1 MTEPTPKTQ
10 ISLRVPADLVEAFD
24 TIAKGMERDRS
35 WVMLRALKQ
44 YLETEGADVLREL
57 EGIAALDRGEG
68 VDFDQV
74 MDEADAI
81 IAEAMARQTRKA
93 G

>member
-1 MTEPTPKTQ
+1 MDEPAAKTQ
-10 ISLRVPADLVEAFD
+10 ISLRVPAELVEAFD
-24 TIAKGMERDRS
+24 VIAKGMERDRS

-44 YLETEGADVLREL
+44 YLDGEGADLLREL

-68 VDFDQV
+68 VDFDEV

-81 IAEAMARQTRKA
+81 IAEAMARQARKA

>member
-1 MTEPTPKTQ
+1 MTEPAAKTQ
-10 ISLRVPADLVEAFD
+10 ISLRVPAELVEAFD
-24 TIAKGMERDRS
+24 TIARGMERDRS

-57 EGIAALDRGEG
+57 EGIAAIERGEAY
-68 VDFDQV
+68 DFDEV
-74 MDEADAI
+74 TAEADAI
-81 IAEAMARQTRKA
+81 IAEAMARQARKA

>member
-1 MTEPTPKTQ
+1 MDEPAAKVQ
-10 ISLRVPADLVEAFD
+10 ISLRIPAEILESFD

-44 YLETEGADVLREL
+44 YLDQEGADALREL
-57 EGIAALDRGEG
+57 EGIAAIERGEL
-68 VDFDQV
+68 VDFDTV
-74 MDEADAI
+74 MDEADQI
-81 IAEAMARQTRKA
+81 IAEAEARLARKA

>member
-1 MTEPTPKTQ
+1 MTEPAAKTQ
-10 ISLRVPADLVEAFD
+10 ISLRVPTELVEAFD

-44 YLETEGADVLREL
+44 YLDSEGADVLREL

-68 VDFDQV
+68 VDFDEA
-74 MDEADAI
+74 MDELDAI
-81 IAEAMARQTRKA
+81 IDAAVQRRSKVA
-93 G
+93 

>member
-1 MTEPTPKTQ
+1 MEEPAAKVQ
-10 ISLRVPADLVEAFD
+10 ISLRVPAELVEAFD

-44 YLETEGADVLREL
+44 YLEEEGAEVMAEL
-57 EGIAALDRGEG
+57 EGLASAERGEL
-68 VDFDQV
+68 VDFDEV
-74 MDEADAI
+74 MMEAEEI
-81 IAEAMARQTRKA
+81 IRQAELRQKRKA

>member
-1 MTEPTPKTQ
+1 MTEPAAKTQ
-10 ISLRVPADLVEAFD
+10 ISLRVPTELVEAFD

-44 YLETEGADVLREL
+44 YLDGEGADLLREL
-57 EGIAALDRGEG
+57 EGIAAIERGE
-68 VDFDQV
+68 VFDFDEV

-81 IAEAMARQTRKA
+81 IAEAMARQARKA

>member
-1 MTEPTPKTQ
+1 MDEPAAKTQ
-10 ISLRVPADLVEAFD
+10 ISLRIPAEMVAAFD

-44 YLETEGADVLREL
+44 YLDEEGADVLREL
-57 EGIAALDRGEG
+57 EGLASAERGEL
-68 VDFDQV
+68 VDFDDV
-74 MDEADAI
+74 M
-81 IAEAMARQTRKA
+81 AEAEDIIRQAEQRQKRKA

>member
-1 MTEPTPKTQ
+1 MDEPAAKLQ
-10 ISLRVPADLVEAFD
+10 ISLRVPAEVVEAFD

-44 YLETEGADVLREL
+44 YLEAEGADVLEEL
-57 EGIAALDRGEG
+57 EGIAAIERGEG
-68 VDFDQV
+68 VDFDEV
-74 MDEADAI
+74 MDEADRI
-81 IAEAMARQTRKA
+81 IAEAEARRARKA

>member
-1 MTEPTPKTQ
+1 MTEPVAKTQ

-24 TIAKGMERDRS
+24 AIAKGMERDRS

-57 EGIAALDRGEG
+57 EGIAAIERGEG
-68 VDFDQV
+68 VDFDEA
-74 MDEADAI
+74 MDELDAI
-81 IAEAMARQTRKA
+81 IDAAARRGSKVA
-93 G
+93 

>member
-1 MTEPTPKTQ
+1 MDEPAAKVQ
-10 ISLRVPADLVEAFD
+10 ISLRIPAEMVEAFD

-44 YLETEGADVLREL
+44 YLDAEGADVLREL
-57 EGIAALDRGEG
+57 EGLASAERGEL
-68 VDFDQV
+68 VDFDDV
-74 MDEADAI
+74 M
-81 IAEAMARQTRKA
+81 AEAAEIIRQAEQRQKRKA

>member
-1 MTEPTPKTQ
+1 MTEPAAKTQ

-24 TIAKGMERDRS
+24 AIAKGMERDRS